1 MSDWVSTTLIIP
13 ADILD
18 AANRLSA
25 IIDPDTG
32 GATTFTIG
40 FSADGSEPATHYGT
54 QSMVAPQYVQLLQL
68 GDPAYV
74 QAALEALATEYGR
87 DMPTTEDCAAFT
99 AGVIVRPGEDLI
111 SVAGELG
118 LVRLVAG

>member
-1 MSDWVSTTLIIP
+1 MSDWISTTLIIP

-18 AANRLSA
+18 ASNRLSA

-32 GATTFTIG
+32 GAETFTIG
-40 FSADGSEPATHYGT
+40 FSADGSEPASHYGT

-87 DMPTTEDCAAFT
+87 DMPTTEDCGAFT
-99 AGVIVRPGEDLI
+99 AAVIVRPGEDLM
-111 SVAGELG
+111 SVAAELG
-118 LVRLVAG
+118 LVRV

>member
-1 MSDWVSTTLIIP
+1 MSNWISTTLLIP

-32 GATTFTIG
+32 GANTFTIG
-40 FSADGSEPATHYGT
+40 FSADGSEPVSNYGT
-54 QSMVAPQYVQLLQL
+54 QSVMAPQYVQLLQL

-87 DMPTTEDCAAFT
+87 EPPTTEDCEVFT
-99 AGVIVRPGEDLI
+99 AGVIVRPGEDLM
-111 SVAGELG
+111 SVAAELG
-118 LVRLVAG
+118 LVRV